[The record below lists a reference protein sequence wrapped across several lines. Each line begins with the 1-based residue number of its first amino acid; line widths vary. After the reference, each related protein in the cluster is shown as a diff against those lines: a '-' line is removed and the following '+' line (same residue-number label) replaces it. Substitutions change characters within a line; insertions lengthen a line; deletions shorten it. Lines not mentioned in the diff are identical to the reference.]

1 MAATIG
7 PGDLDIYES
16 PRPSLLRE
24 ISGLLPVEKGS
35 HVLLEGVRSTQR
47 LAVGDVGGDVGG
59 AIWLALWPAELKEQ
73 AVYLYRRRLA
83 RPMISTALSQG
94 WTAAAAPQLAFRNSQ
109 AALRLYMAPQIDPLE
124 YARRW
129 EDSDLGWVGAHSRAD
144 VRRSVWPWLKSRGY
158 VSDEDDRVLE
168 QWLTSCLGR
177 RDAFLRPGLRLK
189 RRCGSQESPA
199 ELRREINAILAAA
212 KEPALPG

>member
-7 PGDLDIYES
+7 PDDLAIYES

-24 ISGLLPVEKGS
+24 ISGLPPAEKGS

-47 LAVGDVGGDVGG
+47 LAAGDVGGT
-59 AIWLALWPAELKEQ
+59 AWLALWPAELKEQ
-73 AVYLYRRRLA
+73 ALYLYGRRLA
-83 RPMISTALSQG
+83 RPMISTAQSQG
-94 WTAAAAPQLAFRNSQ
+94 WTTAAAPQLAFRNSQ
-109 AALRLYMAPQIDPLE
+109 AVLRLYMAPQIDPLE

-129 EDSDLGWVGAHSRAD
+129 EDSDLSWVGAHSRAD

-158 VSDEDDRVLE
+158 VADEDDSVLE
-168 QWLTSCLGR
+168 EWLASCLGR
-177 RDAFLRPGLRLK
+177 RDAFLRPGLRLT
-189 RRCGSQESPA
+189 RRWTAHDSPA
-199 ELRREINAILAAA
+199 RLRGEINAILAAA